1 MSELE
6 ENYKQSY
13 QHIIL
18 YADEKCYW
26 IFSSNHLTFIFK
38 PWRFKNVLTLFIL
51 SKKKSPWWFSSLCW
65 LDWLGGLAKW
75 KVKKNY
81 IDVSLWLLTL
91 LTCKAWGKLIWCFK
105 HLCKYV
111 RLSQAFPK
119 KNHQSCF
126 PLFDDAVDLPGH
138 FQGLLNGVCAK
149 YCWLDDL
156 QVLAALAENEIW
168 P

>member
-1 MSELE
+1 MFKVNFCSFALSYSVFSCLE
-6 ENYKQSY
+6 A
-13 QHIIL
+13 HCL
-18 YADEKCYW
+18 
-26 IFSSNHLTFIFK
+26 
-38 PWRFKNVLTLFIL
+38 LTLFIL